1 MSRFIVTVD
10 GSSASGKSSLAKLL
24 SYRKDFF
31 YIDTGAL
38 YRSIAYLFSTMPTS
52 KELNKLGV
60 SWKKVNTEYHL
71 FIFNRDMESYIR
83 TEEIGNSAS
92 IIAKMSFVRRFVNDV
107 VRKNVMDGKYV
118 VEGRD
123 IGSVIFPQAQIKI
136 YLRADLKE
144 RAKRRAKELHM
155 QEGVVL
161 DKIEQRD
168 EEDINRINS
177 PLIVPEGAYII
188 DTTNKTEEEVYTEV
202 ASLLK

>member
-1 MSRFIVTVD
+1 
-10 GSSASGKSSLAKLL
+10 
-24 SYRKDFF
+24 
-31 YIDTGAL
+31 
-38 YRSIAYLFSTMPTS
+38 
-52 KELNKLGV
+52 
-60 SWKKVNTEYHL
+60 
-71 FIFNRDMESYIR
+71 MESYIR